1 MRYVFDHDY
10 HIHSALSLCSRDP
23 EQSPE
28 RILKYARDNR
38 LKTICL
44 TDHFWDERVSGPS
57 DWYARQDF
65 AHISA
70 ARPLPQ
76 AEGIRFLFGCE
87 TEMDR
92 HMRLAISRER
102 FDEFDFVVIPTTHFH
117 MEGLTRP
124 AEISSPKQKAEF
136 WMARLNAL
144 LDMDLPFHKNGV
156 AHLTCSLIDRN
167 REAWREI
174 LRLLDEDALRR
185 VMARAAERGV
195 GIELNADDMRFFT
208 EEEAD
213 LALRPYRA
221 AKAAGCKFYCGSDA
235 HHPDALENAPGAF
248 ERAIERLELTEDD
261 KFHIGA

>member
-1 MRYVFDHDY
+1 MRYAYDHDF

-38 LKTICL
+38 LKTVCL
-44 TDHFWDERVSGPS
+44 TDHFWDERVPGAS
-57 DWYARQDF
+57 DWYAKQDF

-76 AEGIRFLFGCE
+76 AEGVRFLFGCE

-102 FDEFDFVVIPTTHFH
+102 FDPFDFVVIPTTHFH

-144 LDMDLPFHKNGV
+144 LDMDLPFHKIGV

-167 REAWREI
+167 REAWRET

-185 VMARAAERGV
+185 VMARAAEKGV
-195 GIELNADDMRFFT
+195 GVELNADDMRLFT
-208 EEEAD
+208 EEETD
-213 LALRPYRA
+213 LALRPYRV
-221 AKAAGCKFYCGSDA
+221 AKAMGCKFYCGSDA
-235 HHPDALENAPGAF
+235 HHPDALERAPRAF
-248 ERAIERLELTEDD
+248 ERAIELLELTEED